1 MAARIT
7 VVAAVIR
14 KKGKL
19 LMTSRPL
26 DKPPAGLEFP
36 GGKVDPGENM
46 AQALVRELREELN
59 VNVLPFDP
67 MYHTQTD
74 KIDLWFIRAALP
86 DGETPV
92 CCEGQQFFWVDPD
105 DSEACRKLFA
115 EIPLLPNDL
124 KFWHFICRT

>member
-14 KKGKL
+14 RNGKL

-46 AQALVRELREELN
+46 AQALIRELKEELN

-67 MYHTQTD
+67 IYHTQTE
-74 KIDLWFIRAALP
+74 KIDLWFIRAGLP
-86 DGETPV
+86 EDEIPV
-92 CCEGQQFFWVDPD
+92 CCEGQQFFWVDPED
-105 DSEACRKLFA
+105 HQACQKLFS

-124 KFWHFICRT
+124 KFWNFICRS